1 MFSSFTHETRPKNM
15 KNALHCPRRDA
26 LWRDLI
32 LQRIRMNSTNLL
44 ASLTNQK
51 PEIEKKLV
59 STPASGASLSMNKT
73 KGMFRRLSK
82 IEQIRL
88 LKNN

>member
-1 MFSSFTHETRPKNM
+1 
-15 KNALHCPRRDA
+15 
-26 LWRDLI
+26 
-32 LQRIRMNSTNLL
+32 MNSTNLL

-59 STPASGASLSMNKT
+59 STPASGASLPMNKT

-88 LKNN
+88 LKND